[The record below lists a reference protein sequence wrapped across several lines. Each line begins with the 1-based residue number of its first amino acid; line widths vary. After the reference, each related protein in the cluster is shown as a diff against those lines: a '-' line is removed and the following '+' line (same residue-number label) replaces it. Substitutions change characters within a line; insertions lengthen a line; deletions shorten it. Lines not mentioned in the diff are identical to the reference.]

1 MRAIALA
8 LLVLTA
14 GCTHVQYGSSTN
26 GARVQV
32 NGGNALGVV
41 LVGAALAAGAVED
54 FREPPMYPT
63 IAYPSLADWIW
74 SPPPP
79 PLAPDRAV
87 SEQDCTKPVALTD
100 NLRCR

>member
-8 LLVLTA
+8 LLVLAA
-14 GCTHVQYGSSTN
+14 GCTHVHYGANMN

-32 NGGNALGVV
+32 NTGNVLGAV
-41 LVGAALAAGAVED
+41 LVGGMLAAAAAEE
-54 FREPPMYPT
+54 FREPPTYS
-63 IAYPSLADWIW
+63 SLSDWIW